1 MFKTQAPTMRL
12 TLRVLAHLL
21 RYPDAELRAHLDE
34 LADAL
39 QLEAAVPGTRLADLP
54 PGRARRAA
62 SRVRLCGTV

>member
-1 MFKTQAPTMRL
+1 MFKTQAPSMRL

-39 QLEAAVPGTRLADLP
+39 QL
-54 PGRARRAA
+54 
-62 SRVRLCGTV
+62 